1 MKTKCSASNKRQR
14 HDVED
19 IDDILKKTAEDYEA
33 WKQNMTNEVSEMS
46 NAFPLPSPIE
56 IVMGVVYGY
65 HHGKPNQFYSY
76 ENTFLTL
83 Q

>member
-1 MKTKCSASNKRQR
+1 M
-14 HDVED
+14 ED

-56 IVMGVVYGY
+56 IVIGVVR
-65 HHGKPNQFYSY
+65 
-76 ENTFLTL
+76 L
-83 Q
+83 